1 MPEFDFLQAVLSRA
15 WILQG
20 LSGEN
25 TASAARMIF
34 SRTTGTACLADSVKA
49 RATFAG
55 RIKGRFSIVFRRR
68 NSPADV
74 T

>member
-1 MPEFDFLQAVLSRA
+1 MPEFDFLQAFLSRA

-34 SRTTGTACLADSVKA
+34 SRATGTACLADSVKA

-55 RIKGRFSIVFRRR
+55 RIKGHFSIVFRRR

>member
-1 MPEFDFLQAVLSRA
+1 MPEFDFLQAFLSRA

-55 RIKGRFSIVFRRR
+55 KIKGRFSAVFPLPE
-68 NSPADV
+68 SLSAV

>member
-1 MPEFDFLQAVLSRA
+1 MPEFDFLQAFLSRA

-34 SRTTGTACLADSVKA
+34 SRTTGTTCLADSVKA

>member
-1 MPEFDFLQAVLSRA
+1 MPEFDFLPAFLSRA
-15 WILQG
+15 GILQG

-34 SRTTGTACLADSVKA
+34 SRTTGTARLADSAKA
-49 RATFAG
+49 RTTFAG
-55 RIKGRFSIVFRRR
+55 RIKGRFSTVFPYCK
-68 NSPADV
+68 SLADV

>member
-1 MPEFDFLQAVLSRA
+1 MPEFDFLQAFLSRA

-34 SRTTGTACLADSVKA
+34 SRATGTACLADSVKA

-55 RIKGRFSIVFRRR
+55 RIKGRFSQCFSFAEI
-68 NSPADV
+68 PLPM
-74 T
+74 